1 MAKKKQKQDLLLIQ
15 PHSDDIIF
23 SASYFLFNREK
34 YGKVTMLTIE
44 YDEKRLEEDAKL
56 CEMFDMKLLTIKT
69 KVDSKGYHKE
79 YYADRKKI
87 DDDSAWE
94 FCLSKL
100 GKKKMNKMINDIDRV
115 LDKYSDRTIVT
126 CMGVGHPFH
135 WLITLLTSE
144 DADLFY
150 RDFPHSYKRR
160 NQEYLK
166 LVQQENFKPN
176 FEFFDK
182 ELHDKKFDIV
192 KQIYKSQSSLLF
204 FEKRY
209 IEKLLPE
216 EFYEK
221 R

>member
-1 MAKKKQKQDLLLIQ
+1 MSKKKNLLLIS

-23 SASYFLFNREK
+23 SASYFLFNRKK
-34 YGKVTMLTIE
+34 YNKVRMLTVE
-44 YDEKRLEEDAKL
+44 YDEKRLEEDRKL
-56 CEMFDMKLLTIKT
+56 CQMFDMELITLKSKI
-69 KVDSKGYHKE
+69 DSKGFHKE
-79 YYADRKKI
+79 YYSTRKKL
-87 DDDSAWE
+87 DDESAYE

-100 GKKKMNKMINDIDRV
+100 GNKKMSKLIKSLDKI
-115 LDKYSDRTIVT
+115 LDKYSKSLIVT
-126 CMGVGHPFH
+126 CAGIGHPFH
-135 WLITLLTSE
+135 CLITILTSE
-144 DADLFY
+144 KSDLFY

-160 NQEYLK
+160 NQEYYN
-166 LVQQENFKPN
+166 LVLQDTFEPK

-182 ELHDKKFDIV
+182 ESHEKKFDIV

-221 R
+221 K